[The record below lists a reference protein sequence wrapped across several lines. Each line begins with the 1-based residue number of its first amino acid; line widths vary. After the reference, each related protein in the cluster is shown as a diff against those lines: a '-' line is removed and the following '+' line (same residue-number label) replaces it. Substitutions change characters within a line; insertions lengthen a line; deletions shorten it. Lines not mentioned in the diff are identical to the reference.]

1 MKIIPVI
8 DILNGVAVHAVK
20 GKRDEYKPLKSTL
33 CASSSPVEVASA
45 FEKCGFNELYVAD
58 LNAILDKGD
67 NVNALNE
74 IRKNTHLQLMVDAG
88 TSNLNQVRNLLR
100 LGVSKVIIGTET
112 LTDLN
117 FVKTA
122 VTQFGNE
129 KIVVS
134 LDLKTGKVQSK
145 SKDIQAMTPLS
156 FARELQSL
164 EVSELIVLDLTKVGS
179 SEGVDFTLLQDMVDS
194 LTLKVLVGGGVR
206 DTNDLT
212 ALINIGIYGV
222 LLATAL
228 HSGRVSMKTLSHS
241 SQAE

>member
-1 MKIIPVI
+1 LKVIPVI
-8 DILNGVAVHAVK
+8 DILNGVAIHAVK
-20 GKRDEYKPLKSTL
+20 GKRREYKPLKSTL
-33 CASSSPVEVASA
+33 CTSSCPVKVASA

-88 TSNLNQVRNLLR
+88 ASNLNQVRKLLGQ
-100 LGVSKVIIGTET
+100 GVSKVIIGTET
-112 LTDLN
+112 LTDLD

-122 VTQFGNE
+122 VEHFGTE

-134 LDLKTGKVQSK
+134 LDLKAGKVQSK
-145 SKDIQAMTPLS
+145 SKVIQAMTPLS
-156 FARELQSL
+156 FACELQSL
-164 EVSELIVLDLTKVGS
+164 DVSELIVLDLAKVGS
-179 SEGVDFTLLQDMVDS
+179 GEGVDYSLLQDMVDN
-194 LTLKVLVGGGVR
+194 LTLKVLAGGGVR

-212 ALINIGIYGV
+212 VLMNIGIYGV

-228 HSGRVSMKTLSHS
+228 HSGRVSMKTLSQS
-241 SQAE
+241 GQAE